1 MRVATVIATMAV
13 SMLICGLAGC
23 SGEGVGGHGNSG
35 VYTATTPNAAA
46 MVQLI
51 ETPDHRVTGRF
62 EVHHFGP
69 DASIADDVLV
79 IDGSAS
85 GNDLTLVF
93 HPSWTTAGYSAT
105 ARRDGDQLRLA
116 QRAAVGTFKRST
128 MESFLRDEKI
138 VSDHAAAIAAQRAQA
153 AMTQAQRDAAQKAR
167 DDEVLRQ
174 NNALQNARDD
184 EMNRQRA
191 AQDKLSALQIE
202 LRNGSAEA
210 AKEAAGLNHSRA
222 LIDLELHN
230 APERTTLA
238 REALERARQTDAAS
252 APAGGPLLEAIVVP
266 LAKARRALGDLRE
279 FDESNSAKLA
289 AEINFRSNINSKC
302 LDAKAISSV
311 YHDAGQISPACST
324 FIGEINSLDE
334 LRRNLHD
341 KIEASI
347 GPLQSEID
355 VQKALLS
362 EARTFC
368 ARRRFC

>member
-1 MRVATVIATMAV
+1 MIV
-13 SMLICGLAGC
+13 GLAGC
-23 SGEGVGGHGNSG
+23 SGGVGGGYGNSG
-35 VYTATTPNAAA
+35 IYTSANANEAA
-46 MVQLI
+46 MIQLI
-51 ETPDHRVTGRF
+51 ETPDHHITGRF
-62 EVHHFGP
+62 EDRHHGP
-69 DASIADDVLV
+69 DGAIADDVLV
-79 IDGSAS
+79 VDGTAS
-85 GNDLTLVF
+85 GHDMTLMF
-93 HPSWTTAGYSAT
+93 HPSWTPAGFSAT
-105 ARRDGDQLRLA
+105 ASTDGDQLHLA
-116 QRAAVGTFKRST
+116 LRNEMMTLKRGTL
-128 MESFLRDEKI
+128 ESHLAEERV

-153 AMTQAQRDAAQKAR
+153 AMIQAQRDAVQKAR

-174 NNALQNARDD
+174 NNALQSARDD
-184 EMNRQRA
+184 DLNRQRA

-238 REALERARQTDAAS
+238 REALERARQTDVAS

-302 LDAKAISSV
+302 LDAKALSSV
-311 YHDAGQISPACST
+311 SHDVDQISPACST
-324 FIGEINSLDE
+324 LLGDINSLDE
-334 LRRNLHD
+334 LRRNLHN

-347 GPLQSEID
+347 GLLESEIEG
-355 VQKALLS
+355 QKAILS
-362 EARTFC
+362 EARTLC